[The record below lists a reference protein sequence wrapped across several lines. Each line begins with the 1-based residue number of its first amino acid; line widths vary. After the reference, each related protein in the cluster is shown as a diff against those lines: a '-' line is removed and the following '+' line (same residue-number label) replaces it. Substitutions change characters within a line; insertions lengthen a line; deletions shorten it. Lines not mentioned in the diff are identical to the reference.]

1 MLIMKKARKLIAEIE
16 GYYDLISQSSLV
28 FKAGIY
34 DHLNNK
40 CKQLETRVT
49 ELSELEHDA
58 DVARREIKHKLYAE
72 MLIPDARGDVLGL
85 LESSDNVIDRA
96 KSVLSSLAI
105 EKPAIPEFLI
115 DDFRELTDTTVNAMD
130 EMVKASRSFFHEIG
144 MINDYINKVYF
155 YEHEVDKI
163 EERIKRTVFTSEEI
177 IHLSHRVQI
186 RYFTERIAQVSDDA
200 ESVCE
205 RLEISAIKRSI

>member
-1 MLIMKKARKLIAEIE
+1 MIIMKKARKLIAEIE
-16 GYYDLISQSSLV
+16 GYYDLISQAALV

-34 DHLNNK
+34 DHLNGK
-40 CKQLETRVT
+40 EEQLEERVK
-49 ELSELEHDA
+49 ELAALEHDA
-58 DVARREIKHKLYAE
+58 DVSRREIKHKLYAE
-72 MLIPDARGDVLGL
+72 MLIPDSRGDVLGL
-85 LESSDNVIDRA
+85 LEASDNVIDRA
-96 KSVLSSLAI
+96 KSVLSSFAI
-105 EKPAIPEFLI
+105 EKPEIPEFLH

-130 EMVKASRSFFHEIG
+130 EMVKASRSFFHELG

-163 EERIKRTVFTSEEI
+163 EERIKRTLFTSDKI
-177 IHLSHRVQI
+177 TLLSHRVQM